1 MFYIL
6 ARNLLIDYW
15 RNCLSKLKIDFFE
28 KTIYLETESHKVWDQ
43 SVEPF
48 WNSGHFKLALV
59 NLTWPVFNRVKRE
72 ICFPDG
78 IYLLK
83 VNNRNTRTRCEI
95 CLTIKITIKILE
107 QHQCLSGILFE
118 LWTYFT
124 PCSSISIVNFEHVIA
139 GWVIARRKIYSRKL

>member
-48 WNSGHFKLALV
+48 WNSGHFKLALI

-95 CLTIKITIKILE
+95 CLKLTIKIP
-107 QHQCLSGILFE
+107 QRHHWRRSGIF
-118 LWTYFT
+118 
-124 PCSSISIVNFEHVIA
+124 IVNFEYISHLVL
-139 GWVIARRKIYSRKL
+139 VFLLLTLNM